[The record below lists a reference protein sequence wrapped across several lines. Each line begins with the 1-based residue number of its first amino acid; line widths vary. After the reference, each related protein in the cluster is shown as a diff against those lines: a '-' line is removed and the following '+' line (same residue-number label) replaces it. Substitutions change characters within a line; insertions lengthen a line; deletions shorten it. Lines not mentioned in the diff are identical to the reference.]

1 MRRVLVFMFTALLIW
16 SVSITAKAI
25 TEEEKLQDALKT
37 GQIIRLHIIAA
48 GDDEENQRIKLC
60 VRDKVLTAWRDKM
73 TDIKSCDDMMDFLRD
88 NRQALADAA
97 LAAARE
103 EGFEGGVSAQVGVF
117 TFPDRWYGSVLVPA
131 GYYNSLRIVLGSGE
145 GKNWWCV
152 LFPNLCLSLAS
163 SDTPPAE
170 QPVPQPTASSSAQT
184 EPQPE
189 FSWWVGRL
197 FSAWPLLPP
206 V

>member
-1 MRRVLVFMFTALLIW
+1 MRRVLVFMLTVFIVWGMSMSAQ
-16 SVSITAKAI
+16 AA
-25 TEEEKLQDALKT
+25 TEEEQLQDALQT
-37 GQIIRLHIIAA
+37 GEIIRLHVIAA
-48 GDDEENQRIKLC
+48 GDDDENQRIKLC
-60 VRDKVLTAWRDKM
+60 VRDKVLAAWREKM
-73 TDIKSCDDMMDFLRD
+73 TGISTCDDMMDFLRE

-97 LAAARE
+97 LAAARD
-103 EGFEGGVSAQVGVF
+103 EGFEGDVTAQVGVF
-117 TFPDRWYGSVLVPA
+117 SFPDRWYGSVLVPA
-131 GYYNSLRIVLGSGE
+131 GDYNALRIVLGGGE

-170 QPVPQPTASSSAQT
+170 QAVPQPTATPSAQT

>member
-1 MRRVLVFMFTALLIW
+1 MFTVLIVW
-16 SVSITAKAI
+16 GMSMSAQAA
-25 TEEEKLQDALKT
+25 TEEEKLQDALQT
-37 GQIIRLHIIAA
+37 GEIIRLHVIAA
-48 GDDEENQRIKLC
+48 GDDVENQRIKLC
-60 VRDKVLTAWRDKM
+60 VRDKVLAAWREKM
-73 TDIKSCDDMMDFLRD
+73 TGIGTCDDMMVFLRE

-103 EGFEGGVSAQVGVF
+103 EGFEGDVTAQVGVF

-131 GYYNSLRIVLGSGE
+131 GEYNALRIVLGSGE

-163 SDTPPAE
+163 SDTPPVE
-170 QPVPQPTASSSAQT
+170 QASPQPTVSPSAQS